1 VVPDLS
7 GDWSVMS
14 AQGSRL
20 LVAGT
25 GSRVRLGDVVGCG
38 SEVVA
43 AAIEAFVW
51 RDELAST
58 GVAGRVTASGRAL
71 SGAVETLVAADRE
84 LAGAS

>member
-1 VVPDLS
+1 MPDLS
-7 GDWSVMS
+7 GDWPVMS

>member
-1 VVPDLS
+1 MSDLS

-20 LVAGT
+20 VAAGS
-25 GSRVRLGDVVGCG
+25 GSRVRLGDVAGCG
-38 SEVVA
+38 SQVVTA
-43 AAIEAFVW
+43 AVEEFVW

-71 SGAVETLVAADRE
+71 SGAVETLVAADRG
-84 LAGAS
+84 LAGAL